1 MSSRRSRNRT
11 LSSDGGESSGGEGDV
26 ELRMEA
32 AGADQEEEVRII
44 VFNGFNF
51 KKCFFYFFFFA
62 RASIWPQMS
71 FHDLFRTPSKLSS
84 KKK

>member
-11 LSSDGGESSGGEGDV
+11 LGSDGGESSGGEGDV

-32 AGADQEEEVRII
+32 APGAHQEEEVSIL

-62 RASIWPQMS
+62 RASIWHQMS

-84 KKK
+84 